1 MRDRKHAPAV
11 KDAID
16 FDYAL
21 PGINRELWN
30 NNLPV
35 FWLNAGTQEVV
46 QIDWIFKAGLWQE
59 PATAVAQAVAAL
71 VKNGT
76 ARKSALEI
84 NEAIEYHGAALKV
97 VANNDYTIVTLHTLT
112 RHLPALLPVVKEVLT
127 EAVFP
132 EKELELYQQ
141 NGKQRLAVNL
151 RQCDFVANRHIDAM
165 LFGKKHPYGRF
176 TNASDIDQLHP
187 ELLRNFYREHYHSG
201 NCRIFMAGCIAEQDV
216 HLVKE
221 LFGKE
226 AWGEPHPVANP
237 SYTIEPAAERMARIQ
252 NDETGVQGAVRIARH
267 FPGRKDPDFT
277 PALVLNTIF
286 GGYFGSR
293 LMANIR
299 EEKGYTYGIYAHIYN
314 YRNAGA
320 LLIATEAGKEVC
332 EATVSEI
339 YKEMDLLC
347 NERVSDDELLLV
359 KNYLLGNL
367 LGDLD
372 GPFSILQRWKN
383 IILNDL
389 PDDQFD
395 RNIHIYKTV
404 TATELMDLA
413 QKYLRKEDYY
423 ELVVV

>member
-1 MRDRKHAPAV
+1 MRDRKRAPLF

-16 FDYAL
+16 FDYVL
-21 PGINRELWN
+21 PDINREIWN

-35 FWLNAGTQEVV
+35 YWLNAGTQEVV
-46 QIDWIFKAGLWQE
+46 QIDWIFKAGLWHE

-151 RQCDFVANRHIDAM
+151 RQCDFVANRNIDAM

-176 TNASDIDQLHP
+176 TNADDIDQLNT
-187 ELLRNFYREHYHSG
+187 ELLRGFYREHYHSG
-201 NCRIFMAGCIAEQDV
+201 NCRIFMAGCITEQDV

-226 AWGEPHPVANP
+226 AWGEPHPVATP
-237 SYTIEPAAERMARIQ
+237 SYTIEPAADHIARIQ

-332 EATVSEI
+332 EATVSEV

-347 NERVSDDELLLV
+347 NERVNEEELLLV

-389 PDDQFD
+389 PDDQFE

>member
-1 MRDRKHAPAV
+1 MRDRKRAPLF

-16 FDYAL
+16 FDYVL
-21 PGINRELWN
+21 PDINREIWN

-35 FWLNAGTQEVV
+35 YWLNAGTQEVV
-46 QIDWIFKAGLWQE
+46 QIDWIFKAGLWHE

-151 RQCDFVANRHIDAM
+151 RQCDFVANRNIDAM

-176 TNASDIDQLHP
+176 TNADDIDQLNT
-187 ELLRNFYREHYHSG
+187 ELLRGFYREHYHSG
-201 NCRIFMAGCIAEQDV
+201 NCRIFMAGCITEQDV

-226 AWGEPHPVANP
+226 AWGEPHPVATP
-237 SYTIEPAAERMARIQ
+237 SYTIEPAADHIARIQ

-332 EATVSEI
+332 EATVSEV

-347 NERVSDDELLLV
+347 NERVNEEELLLV
-359 KNYLLGNL
+359 KNYLLGSL

-389 PDDQFD
+389 PDDQFE

>member
-1 MRDRKHAPAV
+1 
-11 KDAID
+11 
-16 FDYAL
+16 
-21 PGINRELWN
+21 
-30 NNLPV
+30 
-35 FWLNAGTQEVV
+35 
-46 QIDWIFKAGLWQE
+46 
-59 PATAVAQAVAAL
+59 
-71 VKNGT
+71 
-76 ARKSALEI
+76 
-84 NEAIEYHGAALKV
+84 
-97 VANNDYTIVTLHTLT
+97 
-112 RHLPALLPVVKEVLT
+112 
-127 EAVFP
+127 
-132 EKELELYQQ
+132 
-141 NGKQRLAVNL
+141 
-151 RQCDFVANRHIDAM
+151 
-165 LFGKKHPYGRF
+165 
-176 TNASDIDQLHP
+176 
-187 ELLRNFYREHYHSG
+187 
-201 NCRIFMAGCIAEQDV
+201 
-216 HLVKE
+216 
-221 LFGKE
+221 
-226 AWGEPHPVANP
+226 
-237 SYTIEPAAERMARIQ
+237 
-252 NDETGVQGAVRIARH
+252 VRIARH

-389 PDDQFD
+389 PDDQFE

>member
-1 MRDRKHAPAV
+1 MRDRKRAPLF

-16 FDYAL
+16 FDYVL
-21 PGINRELWN
+21 PDINREIWN

-35 FWLNAGTQEVV
+35 YWLNAGTQEVV
-46 QIDWIFKAGLWQE
+46 QIDWIFKAGLWHE

-151 RQCDFVANRHIDAM
+151 RQCDFVANRNIDAM

-176 TNASDIDQLHP
+176 TNADDIDQLNT
-187 ELLRNFYREHYHSG
+187 ELLRGFYREHYHSG
-201 NCRIFMAGCIAEQDV
+201 NCRIFMAGCITEQDV

-226 AWGEPHPVANP
+226 AWGEPHPVATP
-237 SYTIEPAAERMARIQ
+237 SYTIEPAADHIARIQ

-277 PALVLNTIF
+277 PAMVLNTIF

-332 EATVSEI
+332 EATVSEV

-347 NERVSDDELLLV
+347 NERVNEEELLLV

-389 PDDQFD
+389 PDDQFE